1 MDAFPCSY
9 CANEEFV
16 APSKT
21 LLLNHIRLVHS
32 HDPGFNI
39 QCSHPGC
46 SRTFTNFR
54 TYQNHILTHR
64 DLLPQGNEENETC
77 SIEPQSPV
85 ASSSSPLVEIS
96 RDDVKSFAAKWIL
109 KTRETRN
116 LTRSAMQGIIED
128 TSSLMNFACST
139 LETKI
144 RAKLSASNVDSEI
157 ISSLSEIF
165 RGPIMKPFDGIA
177 SFYQQLQYCRQHF
190 NLVVS
195 YVSTLTLLNLLDM

>member
-9 CANEEFV
+9 CADGEFI

-32 HDPGFNI
+32 HDPGFSI

-46 SRTFTNFR
+46 SRTFKNFR
-54 TYQNHILTHR
+54 TYQNHTLAHR
-64 DLLPQGNEENETC
+64 DLVPLVNEENELC

-85 ASSSSPLVEIS
+85 ASSSSPSVDIS
-96 RDDVKSFAAKWIL
+96 QDDVRSFAAKWIL

-128 TSSLMNFACST
+128 TSSLINFACST

-144 RAKLSASNVDSEI
+144 HAKLSACNVDSEI

-165 RGPIMKPFDGIA
+165 RGPVMKPFDGIA

-195 YVSTLTLLNLLDM
+195 YVST